1 MQRMRHAAAGLAVL
15 AAAVAIPATA
25 SAAGPR
31 AHNALFVQTND
42 PGGNAVVAF
51 HRNADGTLR
60 RDATYPTGGNGETAA
75 ASPGDTLATQN
86 GLVYSANHGLLL
98 AVNAG
103 SDTITSFSVDGDRLS
118 NAQSYPSGGDFPA
131 SIAVRGD
138 KVYVLNGGGA
148 GSISG
153 FHIVGDHLE
162 AIAGSTRSL
171 GLANTSP
178 PNFLTSP
185 GQIGFG
191 PRGNQVIAT
200 TKANGTIEVFNL
212 DANDV
217 PAAAPVVTQSG
228 PPIPFA
234 FDYDAANNLILAE
247 AGADSAASS
256 FRVNKDGTLT
266 GLDLHVADGHP
277 AACWIVHARG
287 HFYVTNTG
295 DSTITAYSSTASG
308 DLSLAVTADG
318 VVATA
323 GPGAID
329 LAVSRDQHWLYVQN
343 GGGRHGLRVLGQRR
357 RQPDPG
363 DPGDRPAGLRRHAA
377 AWRAS
382 SPSEASL

>member
-1 MQRMRHAAAGLAVL
+1 MHPMRHAAAGLAVL
-15 AAAVAIPATA
+15 AVAAAIPATA
-25 SAAGPR
+25 SAAGPETR
-31 AHNALFVQTND
+31 ARNAVFVQTND
-42 PGGNAVVAF
+42 PAGNAVVAF

-60 RDATYPTGGNGETAA
+60 RDVTYPTGGNGATAA

-86 GLVYSANHGLLL
+86 GLVYSARHGLVL

-103 SDTITSFSVDGDRLS
+103 SDTITSFTADGDRLA
-118 NAQSYPSGGDFPA
+118 NAQTYPSGGDFPA

-138 KVYVLNGGGA
+138 KVYVLNAGGA

-153 FHIVGDHLE
+153 FHIVGTHLE

-171 GLANTSP
+171 GLANATP

-191 PRGNQVIAT
+191 PRGNQVIVT

-212 DANDV
+212 DASDV
-217 PAAAPVVTQSG
+217 PAAAPVVTPSG

-234 FDYDAANNLILAE
+234 FDFDASNNLILAE
-247 AGADSAASS
+247 AGPNSAASS
-256 FRVNKDGTLT
+256 FKVNKDGTLT

-287 HFYVTNTG
+287 FFYVTNTG
-295 DSTITAYSSTASG
+295 DSTVSAYTSSSTG
-308 DLSLAVTADG
+308 DLALAVTPDG

-329 LAVSRDQHWLYVQN
+329 MAVSRDQRYLYVQN
-343 GGGRHGLRVLGQRR
+343 GGAGTVSEYWVNDDGSLTLVTQATGL
-357 RQPDPG
+357 
-363 DPGDRPAGLRRHAA
+363 PAFDGTSGMEGIVAV
-377 AWRAS
+377 
-382 SPSEASL
+382 